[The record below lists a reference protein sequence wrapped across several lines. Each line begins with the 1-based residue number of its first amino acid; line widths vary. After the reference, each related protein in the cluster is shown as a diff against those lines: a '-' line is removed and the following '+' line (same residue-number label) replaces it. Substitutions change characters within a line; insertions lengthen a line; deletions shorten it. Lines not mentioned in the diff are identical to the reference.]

1 MTYGTKLR
9 NLRDERKLS
18 QLQVS
23 DFVGVSQ
30 PTLNNWEQDLS
41 SPKVKHLP
49 KLAEILEVDIADI
62 AQEGVVVKIVNNGT
76 QTNNDQTVIGFEI
89 NMKDPKLLEELL
101 NTQRELLA
109 MQRKL
114 IARLEAENEQPATNK
129 TKE

>member
-49 KLAEILEVDIADI
+49 KLAEILEVDIADV

>member
-49 KLAEILEVDIADI
+49 KLAEILEVDIADV
-62 AQEGVVVKIVNNGT
+62 AQEGTVLKIMDNSQ
-76 QTNNDQTVIGFEI
+76 QTNHDQAVVGFEI
-89 NMKDPKLLEELL
+89 NMQDPKLLEELL

>member
-49 KLAEILEVDIADI
+49 KLAEILEVDIADV
-62 AQEGVVVKIVNNGT
+62 AQEGTVLKIMDNSQ
-76 QTNNDQTVIGFEI
+76 QTNHDQAVVGFEI
-89 NMKDPKLLEELL
+89 NMQDPKLLEELL
-101 NTQRELLA
+101 NTQRELLTT
-109 MQRKL
+109 QRKL
-114 IARLEAENEQPATNK
+114 IARLEAENEELIGKK